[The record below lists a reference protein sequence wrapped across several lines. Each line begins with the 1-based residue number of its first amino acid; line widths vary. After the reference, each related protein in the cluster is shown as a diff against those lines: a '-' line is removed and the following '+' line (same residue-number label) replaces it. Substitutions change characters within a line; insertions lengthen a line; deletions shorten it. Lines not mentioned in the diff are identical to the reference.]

1 MARVRK
7 LNPEP
12 VKKLRPPLTAEGK
25 EKQMISLAI
34 DCAEKQLR
42 EGTASS
48 QVITHYLKL
57 ASMKNQLEIEK
68 LREENALLKAKTEAI
83 KSQKSQE
90 ELYAKAIIAIRRYSG
105 FGGSED
111 EEIFETRQD

>member
-1 MARVRK
+1 MARVRS
-7 LNPEP
+7 LNQEP
-12 VKKLRPPLTAEGK
+12 VKKSRPALTAEGR

-57 ASMKNQLEIEK
+57 ASTKNLLEMEK
-68 LREENALLKAKTEAI
+68 LKKENELLKAKTDAI
-83 KSQKSQE
+83 KSAKSQE
-90 ELYAKAIIAIRRYSG
+90 ELYAKAIAAIRRYSG
-105 FGGSED
+105 AGEED
-111 EEIFETRQD
+111 VEDI

>member
-12 VKKLRPPLTAEGK
+12 VKKSRPALTAEGR

-57 ASMKNQLEIEK
+57 ASTKNLLEMEK
-68 LREENALLKAKTEAI
+68 LKKENELLKAKTEAI
-83 KSQKSQE
+83 KSAKSQE
-90 ELYAKAIIAIRRYSG
+90 ELYAKAIAAIRRYSG
-105 FGGSED
+105 AGED
-111 EEIFETRQD
+111 DVEDI

>member
-1 MARVRK
+1 MARVRS

-12 VKKLRPPLTAEGK
+12 KKKSRPPLTAEGK

-57 ASMKNQLEIEK
+57 ASSKNELEMEK
-68 LREENALLKAKTEAI
+68 LRKENELLKAKTEAI
-83 KSQKSQE
+83 KAS
-90 ELYAKAIIAIRRYSG
+90 ELHAEMYAKAIAAIRIYSG
-105 FGGSED
+105 YGSED
-111 EEIFETRQD
+111 EDIQ

>member
-12 VKKLRPPLTAEGK
+12 VKKSRPALTAEGR

-57 ASMKNQLEIEK
+57 ASTKNLLEMEK
-68 LREENALLKAKTEAI
+68 LKKENELLKAKTDAI
-83 KSQKSQE
+83 KSAKSQE
-90 ELYAKAIIAIRRYSG
+90 ELYAKAIAAIRRYSG
-105 FGGSED
+105 AGED
-111 EEIFETRQD
+111 DVEDI

>member
-1 MARVRK
+1 MARIRS

-12 VKKLRPPLTAEGK
+12 VKKSRPPLTAEGK

-57 ASMKNQLEIEK
+57 ASTKNQLEMEK
-68 LREENALLKAKTEAI
+68 LKKENELLKAKTEAI
-83 KSQKSQE
+83 KSAKSQE
-90 ELYAKAIIAIRRYSG
+90 ELYAKAIAAIRLYSG
-105 FGGSED
+105 AGVSDED
-111 EEIFETRQD
+111 IQ

>member
-12 VKKLRPPLTAEGK
+12 VKKSRPALTADGR

-57 ASMKNQLEIEK
+57 ASTKNLLEMEK
-68 LREENALLKAKTEAI
+68 LKKENELLKAKTEAI
-83 KSQKSQE
+83 KSAKSQE
-90 ELYAKAIIAIRRYSG
+90 ELYAKAIAAIRRYSG
-105 FGGSED
+105 AGEED
-111 EEIFETRQD
+111 VEDI

>member
-1 MARVRK
+1 MARVRS

-12 VKKLRPPLTAEGK
+12 VKKSRPALTAEGR
-25 EKQMISLAI
+25 EKQLISLAI

-57 ASMKNQLEIEK
+57 GSTKNLLEMEK
-68 LREENALLKAKTEAI
+68 LQKENELLKAKTEAI
-83 KSQKSQE
+83 KSVKSQE
-90 ELYAKAIIAIRRYSG
+90 ELYAKAIAAIRRYSG
-105 FGGSED
+105 AGEED
-111 EEIFETRQD
+111 VEDI

>member
-1 MARVRK
+1 MPRVRS

-12 VKKLRPPLTAEGK
+12 KKKTRPALTAEGR

-57 ASMKNQLEIEK
+57 ASTKNQLEMEK
-68 LREENALLKAKTEAI
+68 LKKENELLKAKTEAI
-83 KSQKSQE
+83 KSAKSQE
-90 ELYAKAIIAIRRYSG
+90 ELYAKAIEAIRIYSG
-105 FGGSED
+105 AGSMD
-111 EEIFETRQD
+111 ENV